1 MYEEFEN
8 WLDEKLENGLPEETA
23 AVNFNIYE
31 ENDGG
36 WAIQLIA
43 SDRFDAQDDE
53 WACYEVYTTGEDLYY
68 WEKDC
73 RWEEIQEDVRELVGA
88 YLEKG
93 RFAEMLKRYRAVGF
107 GFVDGDL
114 ELAYIK
120 E

>member
-1 MYEEFEN
+1 MYDEFEQ
-8 WLDEKLENGLPEETA
+8 WLDEQLENGLPDNSA

-31 ENDGG
+31 EEDNE
-36 WAIQLIA
+36 WSIQLIA

-53 WACYEVYTTGEDLYY
+53 WACFEVYSSGEELYY
-68 WEKDC
+68 WEKEC
-73 RWEEIQEDVRELVGA
+73 SWEEIQEDVREIVKR
-88 YLEKG
+88 YLDEGKYAG
-93 RFAEMLKRYRAVGF
+93 MLKDLRAVGF